1 MTQRTLFL
9 ITTLSLML
17 AIAFLFY
24 RKHVQ
29 DTPQQTPI
37 LDHSIKHLGIIM
49 DGNRRWAKKQGFK
62 PWVGHERGVDP
73 VKTTVEFC
81 IEQKI
86 PHLSLYAFSLE
97 NLNRSPEE
105 LDHLFTTIEKGLTN
119 NEFEKLIKNGVKIKF
134 IGDRTL
140 FPQRLMPTITDLEQ
154 RTQTGT
160 ALTLNILFCYGGQQ
174 ELTDAMKTIG
184 KLIEEKKISA
194 DSITAPLI
202 QKHLWTSASP
212 NPDLIIRTGGNQ
224 RLSNFLPW
232 QSAYSELMFIETYWP
247 DITKEDLF
255 IALQK
260 FETIQRNFGR

>member
-1 MTQRTLFL
+1 MLIL
-9 ITTLSLML
+9 ITLLVLLLSTFLLYRRHAQIEPEYFPTLN
-17 AIAFLFY
+17 
-24 RKHVQ
+24 
-29 DTPQQTPI
+29 
-37 LDHSIKHLGIIM
+37 HSIKHLGIIM

-81 IEQKI
+81 IEQNI

-97 NLNRSPEE
+97 NLNRSAEE

-119 NEFEKLIKNGVKIKF
+119 DEFQKVIKNGVKILF
-134 IGDRTL
+134 IGDRSR
-140 FPQRLMPTITDLEQ
+140 FPSRLMPTIQDLEQ

-174 ELTDAMKTIG
+174 ELTDTMQRLGKRIAEKTL
-184 KLIEEKKISA
+184 KPE
-194 DSITAPLI
+194 DITLELI
-202 QKHLWTSASP
+202 QEHLWTHESP

-232 QSAYSELMFIETYWP
+232 QSAYSELMFIDTYWP

-255 IALQK
+255 TAVQK
-260 FETIQRNFGR
+260 FANIQRNFGR